1 MPATAVPA
9 DLAAEIDSRV
19 SLTFARRERGIHH
32 WIEGE
37 YPEDA
42 RPEALFAAFEA
53 AGWTLDTMMESIPAY
68 EPYDY
73 DYTQPLVG
81 QRAVPR
87 GHKVRDFCL
96 TKPGTGVF
104 GAWTAEEKQTNMRQA
119 RTILRGF
126 GFTRVPVW
134 TKTLADML

>member
-1 MPATAVPA
+1 MTATATTAAPA
-9 DLAAEIDSRV
+9 AIDERV

-37 YPEDA
+37 YPEQA

-53 AGWTLDTMMESIPAY
+53 AGWTLDAMQETVPAY

-73 DYTQPLVG
+73 DYSKPLVG

-87 GHKVRDFCL
+87 GHKVREFGL
-96 TKPGTGVF
+96 TKPGTSTF
-104 GAWTAEEKQTNMRQA
+104 GGWSAEEKQANMREA
-119 RTILRGF
+119 RAILRRF